1 MARRGTFCRCCAG
14 VQAVC
19 TESPP
24 LLANALMEQQIVY
37 VTGFNAAGK
46 TTIGQ
51 NIASKHPGWHCI
63 DGDEFVHNDP
73 TLSESMIG
81 ASQRATPLMRGT
93 FGNEH
98 LIDEVKQHDAEVRAA
113 FEPFFRA
120 LFEKVS
126 QVQESKIVFVYH
138 CWRLWMLDVL
148 REYFP
153 TSKVV
158 EVRVTRSLLLDR
170 FVDREVKAGKDHEA
184 LWRDDPGE
192 RFAMLRDKYGPEY
205 KGNEDNYK
213 KFIEW
218 RFYFPVESISE
229 GHNVYVVDNDN
240 FEGAQQLAGIL
251 EE

>member
-1 MARRGTFCRCCAG
+1 
-14 VQAVC
+14 
-19 TESPP
+19 
-24 LLANALMEQQIVY
+24 
-37 VTGFNAAGK
+37 
-46 TTIGQ
+46 
-51 NIASKHPGWHCI
+51 
-63 DGDEFVHNDP
+63 
-73 TLSESMIG
+73 
-81 ASQRATPLMRGT
+81 
-93 FGNEH
+93 
-98 LIDEVKQHDAEVRAA
+98 VRAA

-240 FEGAQQLAGIL
+240 FEGAQQLSCPGIRNVPNTEARMMRRARKKGIQNATWCSGTPHGVL
-251 EE
+251 DETWNVHRLRPRS